1 LGKDET
7 VKWEAEI
14 QQKDYEL
21 LTEQYLKDLIENREK
36 KLSTIEK
43 NMYSDSKEKA
53 VKSLNLLRDKLEKL
67 ELARLKKQA

>member
-1 LGKDET
+1 
-7 VKWEAEI
+7 
-14 QQKDYEL
+14 
-21 LTEQYLKDLIENREK
+21 LIENREK